1 MAKGGKVLPTKRDA
15 LEKQLAEPDLD
26 QAERASLEKDL
37 KAVQTKLS
45 AGGKAKP
52 ALHCTTSLL
61 HCTQAALQC
70 TPLQRLGFLAK
81 GGAVSAKLRL
91 WAGRA
96 PSKDAT
102 TRAAAASKVEA
113 GTHGNGSWSS
123 TGVRNANA
131 AARQERVELAKRVK
145 KAPQILLRCGNP
157 NCKFQFPCTDDH
169 THLAACV
176 RQDDTRGQ
184 VAPNPGANG
193 RCVECFKDSLNLA
206 KRK

>member
-1 MAKGGKVLPTKRDA
+1 MHYTAPHRCYTA
-15 LEKQLAEPDLD
+15 LK
-26 QAERASLEKDL
+26 
-37 KAVQTKLS
+37 
-45 AGGKAKP
+45 
-52 ALHCTTSLL
+52 LHCK
-61 HCTQAALQC
+61 C
-70 TPLQRLGFLAK
+70 TPLQRLDFVAK

-96 PSKDAT
+96 PSKDLTA
-102 TRAAAASKVEA
+102 RAAAASKVEA

-131 AARQERVELAKRVK
+131 AARQERVEHAKRVK

-157 NCKFQFPCTDDH
+157 DCKFQFPCTDDH

-193 RCVECFKDSLNLA
+193 RCVECFRACLKFA
-206 KRK
+206 KGK

>member
-1 MAKGGKVLPTKRDA
+1 MLRNHGITPHRRIDCTAPHRCYTA
-15 LEKQLAEPDLD
+15 LK
-26 QAERASLEKDL
+26 
-37 KAVQTKLS
+37 
-45 AGGKAKP
+45 
-52 ALHCTTSLL
+52 LHCK
-61 HCTQAALQC
+61 C
-70 TPLQRLGFLAK
+70 TPLQRLDFVAK

-96 PSKDAT
+96 PSKDPT

-131 AARQERVELAKRVK
+131 AARQERVEHAKRVK

-157 NCKFQFPCTDDH
+157 DCKFQFPCTDDH

-193 RCVECFKDSLNLA
+193 RCVECFRACLKLA
-206 KRK
+206 KGK